1 MLEPK
6 QQLKAFLAD
15 KTEPMLELI
24 IAAANINSGSDNA
37 SGIAEVA
44 TLFKREFSSLTAVSR
59 SVPLRSESPTNDC
72 SEIFEINPNA
82 TRRVLMLG
90 HLDTVF
96 PSDHP
101 FNTCSR
107 QGDRLRGPG
116 VADMKGG
123 IVVMLMA
130 LKALLKCEL
139 LPDLGITVVLTPDEE
154 IGSPRSRDSL
164 RSMAQKHVCGLV
176 FEPAL
181 EDGTLAGARKGSGNF
196 QISVKGRSA
205 HAGREFFNGIN
216 AVTGAASLAG
226 VLASLSDV
234 QSNTSVNIAKITG
247 GSAINVVPDTATIHF
262 NVRVED
268 HQRMA
273 EMERAIRALLEQ
285 FNSQGPCS
293 FTLEG
298 DFHRPPKVIDG
309 AHRKLFSLLEACGN
323 ALNQT
328 VKFRATGGCCD
339 GNNLAAAGLPN
350 IDTLGVLGGGIHSE
364 NEFLLID
371 SLVERALLTA
381 FFITQLPSVMEKP

>member
-6 QQLKAFLAD
+6 QQLKAFLTD

-24 IAAANINSGSDNA
+24 IAAANINSGSENA
-37 SGIAEVA
+37 SGIAKVA
-44 TLFKREFSSLTAVSR
+44 TLFQREFSSLTAVSR
-59 SVPLRSESPTNDC
+59 SLPLRSESPANDC
-72 SEIFEINPNA
+72 AEIFEINPNA

-96 PSDHP
+96 PSDHH
-101 FNTCSR
+101 FNTCWR

-139 LPDLGITVVLTPDEE
+139 LPNLGVTVVLTPDEE
-154 IGSPRSRDSL
+154 IGSPRSRDLL
-164 RSMAQKHVCGLV
+164 RSMAQIHDCGLV

-205 HAGREFFNGIN
+205 HAGREFFKGIN

-226 VLASLSDV
+226 ALASLSDV

-268 HQRMA
+268 HQRMTD
-273 EMERAIRALLEQ
+273 MERAIRALLEQ

-309 AHRKLFSLLEACGN
+309 AHQKLFSLLEACGD

-371 SLVERALLTA
+371 SLVERTLLTA